1 MERQSDVLVK
11 YSHPTFPKAIRDFTV
26 VATVQLNDTSGG
38 YLFAILNP
46 LGTVVQLGLA
56 IRPTI
61 RFVYNIT
68 LIYTDTRLHLDSQT
82 LAVFQVPAI
91 KDEITVAIKIFLQK
105 ATLYINCNE
114 VRTIAIRSDPIDVR
128 TDSDSKLY
136 VASAGPLGGEFDV
149 SEIESVRFACG
160 WFVWCNVRAFCVV
173 SGQDKRTENL
183 RGSGYHQQAMR
194 RQFIGTFDCCSQQN
208 VFSFILKCVYRR
220 LSTK

>member
-11 YSHPTFPKAIRDFTV
+11 FSHPTFPKAIRDFTIV
-26 VATVQLNDTSGG
+26 TTIQMNDTNGG

-61 RFVYNIT
+61 RSVYNIT
-68 LIYTDTRLHLDSQT
+68 LIYTDTRLHLDSQN

-91 KDEITVAIKIFLQK
+91 KDEITVAIKVFLQK
-105 ATLYINCNE
+105 ATLYINCHE
-114 VRTIAIRSDPIDVR
+114 VRTISIRSDPIDIR

-149 SEIESVRFACG
+149 SKILSFLLFFRSIW
-160 WFVWCNVRAFCVV
+160 WFL
-173 SGQDKRTENL
+173 T
-183 RGSGYHQQAMR
+183 
-194 RQFIGTFDCCSQQN
+194 
-208 VFSFILKCVYRR
+208 
-220 LSTK
+220 